1 MIERYEQLSYY
12 IYSIYKSIQKIAK
25 EEMEK
30 HGLRGAYAH
39 YLVAL
44 CRHPEGLTSAR
55 LCEKCDKDK
64 AATSRFV
71 AEMEEKELI
80 YREGGSFS
88 MYKAKLI
95 LTPKGKEIADDGAVS
110 SRRQTAQN
118 PRRDRRNLRND
129 AAHSAP
135 KGRRRQKNRYDQ
147 IENAYIFHFSQPFL
161 FLLFSSFTAF
171 LSFRRRACSSSFNNY
186 MFYRLFRQ
194 SRIKKTPPRLQ
205 ESPKPLTI
213 KET

>member
-12 IYSIYKSIQKIAK
+12 IYSIYKNIQKIAK

-71 AEMEEKELI
+71 AEMEEKGLVF
-80 YREGGSFS
+80 REGGSFS
-88 MYKAKLI
+88 TYRAKLL
-95 LTPKGKEIADDGAVS
+95 LTPKGQEISEVLLKRVDVAVELAGRGLSDENRAILYNALGIIEGNLKEVVKIGIPD
-110 SRRQTAQN
+110 
-118 PRRDRRNLRND
+118 
-129 AAHSAP
+129 
-135 KGRRRQKNRYDQ
+135 
-147 IENAYIFHFSQPFL
+147 
-161 FLLFSSFTAF
+161 
-171 LSFRRRACSSSFNNY
+171 
-186 MFYRLFRQ
+186 
-194 SRIKKTPPRLQ
+194 
-205 ESPKPLTI
+205 
-213 KET
+213 

>member
-1 MIERYEQLSYY
+1 MVERFEQLSYF
-12 IYSIYKSIQKIAK
+12 IYGIYRSIHKIAK

-30 HGLRGAYAH
+30 HNLRGAYAH

-44 CRHPEGLTSAR
+44 CRHPEGITSAQ

-95 LTPKGKEIADDGAVS
+95 LTPNGKEIADVILKRVDIAVELAGLGLSDENRKILYASLDIIESNLKKICQDGL
-110 SRRQTAQN
+110 
-118 PRRDRRNLRND
+118 P
-129 AAHSAP
+129 
-135 KGRRRQKNRYDQ
+135 
-147 IENAYIFHFSQPFL
+147 E
-161 FLLFSSFTAF
+161 
-171 LSFRRRACSSSFNNY
+171 
-186 MFYRLFRQ
+186 
-194 SRIKKTPPRLQ
+194 
-205 ESPKPLTI
+205 
-213 KET
+213 

>member
-71 AEMEEKELI
+71 AEMEEKGLI
-80 YREGGSFS
+80 VRESGSFS
-88 MYKAKLI
+88 TYRAKLL
-95 LTPKGKEIADDGAVS
+95 LTPKGKEISEVLLKRVDVAVELAGRGLS
-110 SRRQTAQN
+110 DENRAILYSALGIIES
-118 PRRDRRNLRND
+118 NL
-129 AAHSAP
+129 
-135 KGRRRQKNRYDQ
+135 
-147 IENAYIFHFSQPFL
+147 
-161 FLLFSSFTAF
+161 
-171 LSFRRRACSSSFNNY
+171 
-186 MFYRLFRQ
+186 
-194 SRIKKTPPRLQ
+194 
-205 ESPKPLTI
+205 
-213 KET
+213 KEVVKIGIPD